1 MKKILLPVAALAFFM
16 ASCTSTNSDNTTVNT
31 TDTMMVTPVPA
42 TGMETPATNANGMT
56 PPDNTNG
63 GISTGTSDASMRG
76 TGSGNSAAAPN
87 GTTGEPMPEAGGS
100 RSNLNPAG
108 SDVANP
114 APGNPA
120 APTRSDVNDPKSTY
134 PRAQPNAPVDGRMPQ
149 GTSR

>member
-1 MKKILLPVAALAFFM
+1 
-16 ASCTSTNSDNTTVNT
+16 
-31 TDTMMVTPVPA
+31 
-42 TGMETPATNANGMT
+42 METPTTDANGMT

-63 GISTGTSDASMRG
+63 GISTGTSDASMQG
-76 TGSGNSAAAPN
+76 TGSGNSAAAPG
-87 GTTGEPMPEAGGS
+87 GTTGAAMGGS
-100 RSNLNPAG
+100 QSNLNPAG
-108 SDVANP
+108 TDVANP